1 MSYLEDGIAAL
12 RTLADSISA
21 RAAAASTKASVND
34 YLGANEIL
42 NALLEENKAAEALIS
57 LSKKPR
63 WRFQDLYLQLDTVRA
78 QINPLLAKFSK
89 TIAENIHAHQ
99 LTQVALER
107 AAQAA
112 LLSDTETAS
121 TAHAEAALISAAVAA
136 TPAAPPAADLAT
148 TTTKPSRPGSVM
160 AWSDN
165 TAQHS
170 SATSKVI
177 HKSGARASSI
187 VSSPTSE
194 GLIPRTDDLTL
205 PGEAPANNNGARNA
219 HSALALLRQKEE
231 EEALLTI
238 SSSAAV
244 ASLIRRRRHA
254 PRPESL
260 RKAAAGQHS
269 DAVHALTNGPIETA
283 DTHIRGADVA
293 AASESA
299 AVTAELPKPPVAE
312 PVAEMQQQPTTQES
326 STLSELAQPEAP
338 IETADSPLHG
348 TDAAVASE
356 PASVTA
362 ELPQSPVA
370 EPVAE
375 MQQQPTTLES
385 STLSELAQPE
395 APIETA
401 DSPLHGTDAA
411 VASEPASVTA
421 ELPQSPV
428 AEPVAEMQQQ
438 PTTLES
444 STLSE
449 LAQPEAPI
457 ETTVAAPALPAAASE
472 QQQEDDSSNAV
483 PLGGPE
489 AANAGQHRTA
499 TPRVSSS
506 TPPESDDG
514 SKQKNTSR
522 KPAKSQERHRYE
534 SAYLACHDLQQRIP
548 ADTSDANKNKQLSK
562 VRTHLKQ
569 LLAQVNYVGLNATN
583 PAILNTLSGVLDD
596 TCARMEGGMEHK
608 AYQTRANAMQ
618 GHTNIK
624 MQFIGGLMLL
634 VGAALVAAGIVCPP
648 LIGAGIAAAAV
659 CGVLSAGFFYTGRK
673 QGLSG
678 AASALNNAWGK
689 AGNPDPLPAEKPE
702 TVTPGF

>member
-160 AWSDN
+160 ALSDN

-312 PVAEMQQQPTTQES
+312 PVAEMQQQPTTQ
-326 STLSELAQPEAP
+326 
-338 IETADSPLHG
+338 
-348 TDAAVASE
+348 
-356 PASVTA
+356 
-362 ELPQSPVA
+362 
-370 EPVAE
+370 
-375 MQQQPTTLES
+375 ES